1 VRDTAHSQQLGDEDT
16 LVREFCRHTHNTQDS
31 CAHKHVR
38 VRTTN
43 KRLKPNGA
51 AKGPS
56 SDEGEALRS
65 LLALCEQ

>member
-1 VRDTAHSQQLGDEDT
+1 
-16 LVREFCRHTHNTQDS
+16 VREFCRHTHNTQDS